1 MAIAVKEG
9 NTELRDKFDEAIDE
23 LEAEGFIE
31 DLAMKY
37 LSGGE

>member
-9 NTELRDKFDEAIDE
+9 NTELQMFDEVIDE

-31 DLAMKY
+31 DPAMKY